1 MKRFAFVCLA
11 VVLCVP
17 EFAHAQRL
25 FAMKAGK
32 FAQICSSHSGRGVCE
47 AYLDGIADGESLSIW
62 LPIIMAIKVLL
73 KGFVSLQQKKQ
84 LKCVIKCLRGL
95 ITIKIF

>member
-1 MKRFAFVCLA
+1 MKRFAFLCLA

-32 FAQICSSHSGRGVCE
+32 FAQICASRSGRGVCE
-47 AYLDGIADGESLSIW
+47 AYLDGIAFPIW
-62 LPIIMAIKVLL
+62 LPIITAIKVLL
-73 KGFVSLQQKKQ
+73 KGFASLQQKKQ
-84 LKCVIKCLRGL
+84 PKCVIKCSRGL
-95 ITIKIF
+95 ITIKSL